1 MAKVAILGH
10 GVVGSGTAQVLMM
23 NQDGIAKRAGETV
36 EVKYILDI
44 RDFPD
49 LPYADRFTKDIQVI
63 LDDPEVEVVAE
74 VIGGLKPAYNFV
86 SRCLKAG
93 KSVVTSNKELVAAK
107 GAQLLQTAKEHGVL
121 FLFEASVGGGIPIIR
136 PMAQCMAAN
145 EIERVT
151 GILNGTTNYILTRM
165 FHEQQPFD
173 VALRSAQELGY
184 AEADPTADVE
194 GIDACRKIC
203 ILSSLAF
210 GRHVYPE
217 YVHAEGISKLTAA
230 DVEMAA
236 KEDRVIKLLGITRR
250 YEDGTVFAMVAP
262 FAISRNHLLA
272 GVEDVFNGIVV
283 KGNAVD
289 EVAFVGRG
297 AGKLPTASAVVA
309 DIIDCVKH
317 RGGENMMKWA
327 DCKENIV
334 RNWEEERFS
343 RLVRVAGEAEHRVTE
358 PMTEAEFAAAFSGKT
373 VESAVRML

>member
-23 NQDGIAKRAGETV
+23 NQDGIAERAGEAV

-63 LDDPEVEVVAE
+63 LGDPEVEIVAE
-74 VIGGLKPAYNFV
+74 VIGGLKPAYDFV

-107 GAQLLQTAKEHGVL
+107 GAELLQTAKEHGVL

-236 KEDRVIKLLGITRR
+236 KEDRVIKLLGITRK

-262 FAISRNHLLA
+262 FAISRTHLLA

-334 RNWEEERFS
+334 RNWEEERFC

-358 PMTEAEFAAAFSGKT
+358 PMNEAEFAATFSGKT

>member
-23 NQDGIAKRAGETV
+23 NQDGIADRAGEAV

-63 LDDPEVEVVAE
+63 LDDPEVEIVAE
-74 VIGGLKPAYNFV
+74 VIGGLKPAYDFV

-107 GAQLLQTAKEHGVL
+107 GAELLQTAKEHGVL

-217 YVHAEGISKLTAA
+217 HVHAEGISKLTAA

-236 KEDRVIKLLGITRR
+236 KEDRVIKLLGITRK

-262 FAISRNHLLA
+262 FAISRTHLLA

-334 RNWEEERFS
+334 RNWEEERFC

-358 PMTEAEFAAAFSGKT
+358 PMNEAEFAAAFSGKT

>member
-1 MAKVAILGH
+1 VAKVAILGH

-74 VIGGLKPAYNFV
+74 VIGGLKPAYDFV

>member
-23 NQDGIAKRAGETV
+23 NQDGIAKRAGEAV

-74 VIGGLKPAYNFV
+74 VIGGLKPAYDFV
-86 SRCLKAG
+86 SRCLKVG

-107 GAQLLQTAKEHGVL
+107 GAELLQTAKEHGVL

-236 KEDRVIKLLGITRR
+236 KEDRVIKLLGITRK

-262 FAISRNHLLA
+262 FAISRSHLLA

-334 RNWEEERFS
+334 RNWEEERFC

-358 PMTEAEFAAAFSGKT
+358 PMNEAEFAAAFSGKT

>member
-1 MAKVAILGH
+1 VAKVAILGH

-74 VIGGLKPAYNFV
+74 VIGGLKPAYDFV

-107 GAQLLQTAKEHGVL
+107 GAALLQTAKEHGVL

>member
-23 NQDGIAKRAGETV
+23 NQDGIAKRAGEAV

-74 VIGGLKPAYNFV
+74 VIGGLKPAYDFV

-107 GAQLLQTAKEHGVL
+107 GAELLQTAKEHGVL

-236 KEDRVIKLLGITRR
+236 KEDRVIKLLGITRK

-262 FAISRNHLLA
+262 FAISRSHLLA

-334 RNWEEERFS
+334 RNWEEERFC
-343 RLVRVAGEAEHRVTE
+343 RLVRVAGDVEHRVTE
-358 PMTEAEFAAAFSGKT
+358 PMNEAEFAAAFSGKT

>member
-23 NQDGIAKRAGETV
+23 NKDGIAKRAGETV

-44 RDFPD
+44 RDFSD

-74 VIGGLKPAYNFV
+74 VIGGLKPAYDFV

-107 GAQLLQTAKEHGVL
+107 GAELLQTAKENGVL

-236 KEDRVIKLLGITRR
+236 QEDRVIKLLGITRK

-262 FAISRNHLLA
+262 FAISRSHLLA

-289 EVAFVGRG
+289 EVALVGRG

-334 RNWEEERFS
+334 RNWKDERFS

>member
-74 VIGGLKPAYNFV
+74 VIGGLKPAYDFV

-107 GAQLLQTAKEHGVL
+107 GAALLQTAKEHGVL

>member
-23 NQDGIAKRAGETV
+23 NREGIAKRAGEPV
-36 EVKYILDI
+36 EVKYVLDI

-63 LDDPEVEVVAE
+63 LNDPEVEVVAE
-74 VIGGLKPAYNFV
+74 VIGGLKPAYDFV

-107 GAQLLQTAKEHGVL
+107 GAQLLQTAQEHGVL

-210 GRHVYPE
+210 GRHVYPQ

-236 KEDRVIKLLGITRR
+236 KEDRVIKLLGITRK

-262 FAISRNHLLA
+262 FAISRTHLLA

-327 DCKENIV
+327 DCEENIV
-334 RNWEEERFS
+334 RNWEEERFC
-343 RLVRVAGEAEHRVTE
+343 RLVRVAGEHEHQVTE
-358 PMTEAEFAAAFSGKT
+358 PMSEAEFAAAFSGKT
-373 VESAVRML
+373 VESSVRML

>member
-1 MAKVAILGH
+1 MAKAAILGH

-23 NQDGIAKRAGETV
+23 NADGIAKRAGESV
-36 EVKYILDI
+36 EVKYVLDI

-49 LPYADRFTKDIQVI
+49 LPYADRFVKDIDII
-63 LDDPEVEVVAE
+63 LNDPEVEIVAE
-74 VIGGLKPAYNFV
+74 VIGGLKPAYDFV
-86 SRCLKAG
+86 SRALKAG

-107 GAQLLQTAKEHGVL
+107 GAELLQTAKENGAL

-136 PMAQCMAAN
+136 PMAQCLAAN
-145 EIERVT
+145 EVERVT

-165 FHEQQPFD
+165 FREHQPFD

-203 ILSSLAF
+203 ILASLAF
-210 GRHVYPE
+210 GRHVYPQ
-217 YVHAEGISKLTAA
+217 YVHAEGISSLTAA

-236 KEDRVIKLLGITRR
+236 KEDRVIKLLGITRK
-250 YEDGTVFAMVAP
+250 YEDGSVFAMVAP
-262 FAISRNHLLA
+262 FAISRSHLLA

-317 RGGENMMKWA
+317 RGGENMMKWD
-327 DCKENIV
+327 DCPDNII
-334 RNWEEERFS
+334 RNWEDERFR
-343 RLVRVAGEAEHRVTE
+343 RLVRLAGEAEHRVTE
-358 PMTEAEFAAAFSGKT
+358 PMNEAEFAAAFAGKT

>member
-23 NQDGIAKRAGETV
+23 NKDGIAKRAGETV

-74 VIGGLKPAYNFV
+74 VIGGLKPAYDFV

-107 GAQLLQTAKEHGVL
+107 GAELLQTAKENGVL

-236 KEDRVIKLLGITRR
+236 QEDRVIKLLGITRK

-262 FAISRNHLLA
+262 FAISRSHLLA

-334 RNWEEERFS
+334 RNWKDERFS

>member
-1 MAKVAILGH
+1 
-10 GVVGSGTAQVLMM
+10 MM
-23 NQDGIAKRAGETV
+23 NADGIAKRAGESV
-36 EVKYILDI
+36 EVKYVLDI

-49 LPYADRFTKDIQVI
+49 LPYADRFVKDIDII
-63 LDDPEVEVVAE
+63 LNDPEVEIVAE
-74 VIGGLKPAYNFV
+74 VIGGLKPAYDFV
-86 SRCLKAG
+86 SRALKAG

-107 GAQLLQTAKEHGVL
+107 GAELLQTAKENGAL

-136 PMAQCMAAN
+136 PMAQCLAAN
-145 EIERVT
+145 EVERVT

-165 FHEQQPFD
+165 FREHQPFD

-203 ILSSLAF
+203 ILASLAF
-210 GRHVYPE
+210 GRHVYPQ
-217 YVHAEGISKLTAA
+217 YVHAEGISSLTAA

-236 KEDRVIKLLGITRR
+236 KEDRVIKLLGITRK
-250 YEDGTVFAMVAP
+250 YEDGSVFAMVAP
-262 FAISRNHLLA
+262 FAISRSHLLA

-317 RGGENMMKWA
+317 RGGENMMKWD
-327 DCKENIV
+327 DCPDNII
-334 RNWEEERFS
+334 RNWEDERFR
-343 RLVRVAGEAEHRVTE
+343 RLVRLAGEAEHRVTE
-358 PMTEAEFAAAFSGKT
+358 PMNEAEFAAAFAGKT

>member
-23 NQDGIAKRAGETV
+23 NQDGIAKRAGEAV

-74 VIGGLKPAYNFV
+74 VIGGLKPAYDFV

-107 GAQLLQTAKEHGVL
+107 GAELLQTAKEHGVL

-236 KEDRVIKLLGITRR
+236 KEDRVIKLLGITRK

-262 FAISRNHLLA
+262 FAISRSHLLA

-334 RNWEEERFS
+334 RNWEEERFC

-358 PMTEAEFAAAFSGKT
+358 PMNEAEFAAAFSGKT

>member
-44 RDFPD
+44 REFPD

-74 VIGGLKPAYNFV
+74 VIGGLKPAYDFV
-86 SRCLKAG
+86 SRCLSAG

-107 GAQLLQTAKEHGVL
+107 GAELLQTAKENGVL

-236 KEDRVIKLLGITRR
+236 KEDRVIKLLGITRK

-262 FAISRNHLLA
+262 FAISRSHLLA

>member
-74 VIGGLKPAYNFV
+74 VIGGLKPAYDFV

-107 GAQLLQTAKEHGVL
+107 GAALLQTAKEHGVL

-217 YVHAEGISKLTAA
+217 HVHAEGISKLTAA

-297 AGKLPTASAVVA
+297 AGKLPTASAVAA

>member
-23 NQDGIAKRAGETV
+23 NQDGIAKRAGEAV

-74 VIGGLKPAYNFV
+74 VIGGLKPAYDFV

-107 GAQLLQTAKEHGVL
+107 GAELLQTAKEHGVL

-236 KEDRVIKLLGITRR
+236 KEDRVIKLLGITRK

-262 FAISRNHLLA
+262 FAISSTHLLA

-334 RNWEEERFS
+334 RNWEEERFC
-343 RLVRVAGEAEHRVTE
+343 RLVRVVGEAEHRVTE
-358 PMTEAEFAAAFSGKT
+358 PMNEAEFAAAFSGKT

>member
-23 NQDGIAKRAGETV
+23 NKDGIAKRAGETV

-74 VIGGLKPAYNFV
+74 VIGGLKPAYDFV

-107 GAQLLQTAKEHGVL
+107 GAELLQTAKEHGVL

-236 KEDRVIKLLGITRR
+236 KEDRVIKLLGITRK

-262 FAISRNHLLA
+262 FAISRSHLLA

-334 RNWEEERFS
+334 RNWKDERFS

-373 VESAVRML
+373 VASAVRML

>member
-23 NQDGIAKRAGETV
+23 NQDGIAERAGEAV

-63 LDDPEVEVVAE
+63 LGDPEVEIVAE
-74 VIGGLKPAYNFV
+74 VIGGLKPAYDFV

-107 GAQLLQTAKEHGVL
+107 GAELLQTAKEHGVL

-236 KEDRVIKLLGITRR
+236 KEDRVIKLLGITRK

-262 FAISRNHLLA
+262 FAISRTHLLA

-334 RNWEEERFS
+334 RNWEEERFC

-358 PMTEAEFAAAFSGKT
+358 PMNEAEFAAAFSGKT

>member
-74 VIGGLKPAYNFV
+74 VIGGLKPAYDFV

>member
-10 GVVGSGTAQVLMM
+10 GVVGSGTAEVLMM
-23 NQDGIAKRAGETV
+23 NADGIAKRAGEPV

-44 RDFPD
+44 REFPD
-49 LPYADRFTKDIQVI
+49 LPYADRFTKDIDVI
-63 LDDPEVEVVAE
+63 VKDPEVEVVAE
-74 VIGGLKPAYNFV
+74 VIGGLKPAYDFV

-107 GAQLLQTAKEHGVL
+107 GAELLQMAKEHGAL

-136 PMAQCMAAN
+136 PMAQCLAAN

-203 ILSSLAF
+203 ILASLAF
-210 GRHVYPE
+210 GRHVYPQH
-217 YVHAEGISKLTAA
+217 VHAEGITKLTSA

-236 KEDRVIKLLGITRR
+236 KEDRVIKLLGITRK

-262 FAISRNHLLA
+262 FAISRSHLLA

-317 RGGENMMKWA
+317 RGQENMMKWA
-327 DCKENIV
+327 DCEQNII
-334 RNWEEERFS
+334 RNWEDERFR
-343 RLVRVAGEAEHRVTE
+343 RLVRLDGEEEHRVTE
-358 PMTEAEFAAAFSGKT
+358 PMTEAEFAAAFAGKT
-373 VESAVRML
+373 VVSAVRML

>member
-23 NQDGIAKRAGETV
+23 NKDGIAKRAGETV

-44 RDFPD
+44 REFPD

-74 VIGGLKPAYNFV
+74 VIGGLKPAYDFV
-86 SRCLKAG
+86 SRSLKAG

-107 GAQLLQTAKEHGVL
+107 GAELLQTAKEHGVL

-236 KEDRVIKLLGITRR
+236 KEDRVIKLLGITRK
-250 YEDGTVFAMVAP
+250 YEDGIVFAMVAP
-262 FAISRNHLLA
+262 FAISRTHLLA

-327 DCKENIV
+327 DCAENIV
-334 RNWEEERFS
+334 RNWEEERFC
-343 RLVRVAGEAEHRVTE
+343 RLVRVAGEVDHRVTE
-358 PMTEAEFAAAFSGKT
+358 PMNEAEFAAAFSGKT

>member
-74 VIGGLKPAYNFV
+74 VIGGLKPAYDFV

-107 GAQLLQTAKEHGVL
+107 GAELLQTAKEHGVL

-236 KEDRVIKLLGITRR
+236 KEDRVIKLLGITRK

-262 FAISRNHLLA
+262 FAISSTHLLA

-334 RNWEEERFS
+334 RNWEEERFC
-343 RLVRVAGEAEHRVTE
+343 RLVRVAGEAEHRLTE
-358 PMTEAEFAAAFSGKT
+358 PMNEAEFAAAFSGKT